1 MARKL
6 GVLGRMGI
14 GMAVLAAAGSALAV
28 PPFLSEQGRLFDASG
43 EPVDNPNLAIR
54 FAIYSD
60 EAGTALLWSETQA
73 VVVDDGYFSAVL
85 GDTSNGGTAL
95 PSNLFEGS
103 TRFLGVKVGSDDEMT
118 PLQPIVS
125 VPYALVARAIVD
137 DNGDLVVNG
146 DGEWV
151 GSPTGLVGPIGPT
164 GPTGPT
170 GATGATGPEGSRGAQ
185 GATGP
190 TGPEGPRGTQGTTGS
205 TGPTG
210 PSGPPGIQGN
220 QGPQG
225 LQGLQG
231 LQGPQ
236 GPQGIQGLQ
245 GLPRTKG
252 DLYST
257 GQSVTG
263 TVAAGASGSISE
275 SCNDITD
282 IMLACNCSTAA
293 CGILTRQEI
302 TGNTANLTATCTCDF
317 TNGCTTGAI
326 ARASAWCINV
336 P

>member
-14 GMAVLAAAGSALAV
+14 GAAVVAAASSALAV

-54 FAIYSD
+54 FAIYGD
-60 EAGTALLWSETQA
+60 EAGTQTLWSETQA

-95 PSNLFEGS
+95 PANLFEGS

-125 VPYALVARAIVD
+125 VPYALVARAVVN
-137 DNGDLVVNG
+137 DNGDVVVNG
-146 DGEWV
+146 AGQWV
-151 GSPTGLVGPIGPT
+151 GSPTGLVGP
-164 GPTGPT
+164 
-170 GATGATGPEGSRGAQ
+170 TGPEGPRGPQ

-190 TGPEGPRGTQGTTGS
+190 TGPEGPRGTQGTTGAS
-205 TGPTG
+205 GPTG

-225 LQGLQG
+225 LQGIQG
-231 LQGPQ
+231 V
-236 GPQGIQGLQ
+236 QGLQ
-245 GLPRTKG
+245 GLPRTKA
-252 DLYST
+252 DIYYT
-257 GQSVTG
+257 GQSVSG
-263 TVAAGASGSISE
+263 TVAADASGSIAE
-275 SCNDITD
+275 SCNDNTD
-282 IMLACNCSTAA
+282 IMLSCNCSTAA
-293 CGILTRQEI
+293 CGVLTRQEI
-302 TGNTANLTATCTCDF
+302 TGNVGNVTATCTCDF
-317 TNGCTTGAI
+317 MNKCSVGAI
-326 ARASAWCINV
+326 VRASAWCINV

>member
-14 GMAVLAAAGSALAV
+14 GVAVVAAAGSALAV

-54 FAIYSD
+54 FAIYGD
-60 EAGTALLWSETQA
+60 EAGTQTLWSETQA

-95 PSNLFEGS
+95 PSDLFEGS

-125 VPYALVARAIVD
+125 VPYALVARAVVN
-137 DNGDLVVNG
+137 DNGDVVVNG
-146 DGEWV
+146 AGQWV
-151 GSPTGLVGPIGPT
+151 GSPTGLVGP
-164 GPTGPT
+164 
-170 GATGATGPEGSRGAQ
+170 
-185 GATGP
+185 TGP
-190 TGPEGPRGTQGTTGS
+190 TGPEGPRGPQGATGATGAEGPRGTQGTTGAS
-205 TGPTG
+205 GPTG

-225 LQGLQG
+225 I
-231 LQGPQ
+231 
-236 GPQGIQGLQ
+236 QGIQGLQ
-245 GLPRTKG
+245 GLPRTKA
-252 DLYST
+252 DIYST
-257 GQSVTG
+257 GQTQSATTAVGATGSVTE
-263 TVAAGASGSISE
+263 T
-275 SCNDITD
+275 CTDNTD
-282 IMLACNCSTAA
+282 IMFACNCSTAV
-293 CGILTRQEI
+293 CGTLVRQEI
-302 TGNTANLTATCTCDF
+302 TGNTSGSLGTCTCEF

-326 ARASAWCINV
+326 VRASAWCINV

>member
-6 GVLGRMGI
+6 GVVGRMGI

-43 EPVDNPNLAIR
+43 EPVDNSNLAIR

-60 EAGTALLWSETQA
+60 AAGTDLLWSETQA

-125 VPYALVARAIVD
+125 VPYALVARAIVN
-137 DNGDLVVNG
+137 DNGDVVVNG
-146 DGEWV
+146 EGEWV
-151 GSPTGLVGPIGPT
+151 GSPTGLI

-170 GATGATGPEGSRGAQ
+170 GATGATGPEGARGRD

-225 LQGLQG
+225 LQGTQG
-231 LQGPQ
+231 LQ

-245 GLPRTKG
+245 GLPRTKS
-252 DLYST
+252 DIYST
-257 GQSVTG
+257 GQTVSG
-263 TVAAGASGSISE
+263 TIANGASGSIAE
-275 SCNDITD
+275 SCNDTND
-282 IMLACNCSTAA
+282 IMLSCNCSTAA

-302 TGNTANLTATCTCDF
+302 TGNTAGLTATCTCDF
-317 TNGCTTGAI
+317 TNACGTGAI
-326 ARASAWCINV
+326 VRASAWCINV